1 MTILFYFN
9 KFQYFYLDYFCLP
22 VGSAIWR
29 KIHAAAK
36 VNGFSCNKICSKTGA
51 RIKISV
57 KCVGISIDCNNNT
70 LLITASF
77 KNELFISYKKI
88 RIATVE

>member
-9 KFQYFYLDYFCLP
+9 KFQYFYLDYFGFP
-22 VGSAIWR
+22 ISHAIWW

-51 RIKISV
+51 RIKISM

-70 LLITASF
+70 FLITASF

-88 RIATVE
+88 RIATVV